1 MKLRRNAGR
10 HSEVL
15 SHRLPLSC
23 LLLIASC
30 AGVGIVASSDPL
42 TKLNDAQVLFSE
54 KNRPVPAEKLIDE
67 AVAIYQNK
75 GDAHGLGNAYR
86 EYGDF
91 LRSQAV
97 ANWESQYRRNGFFD
111 RSITFD
117 NRLDKAREFYGK
129 ALEAYSGAVPK
140 LTENGRF
147 DALTNVYFNMAWV
160 HLALDQ
166 KQQACE
172 SFERTLEAYDQNMQ
186 HNPNAKPTFTP
197 GFNSLPEAL
206 QSARQR
212 AGCAAT

>member
-1 MKLRRNAGR
+1 MKLRRNAAR

-15 SHRLPLSC
+15 LPWLPLSC
-23 LLLIASC
+23 LLLLASC

-42 TKLNDAQVLFSE
+42 TKLNDAQVLFSQ
-54 KNRPVPAEKLIDE
+54 KNRPVPADKLINE
-67 AVAIYQNK
+67 AIAIYQSK
-75 GDAHGLGNAYR
+75 DDAHGLGNAYR

-97 ANWESQYRRNGFFD
+97 ANWEPQYRRNGFFD
-111 RSITFD
+111 RSVTFD

-129 ALEAYSGAVPK
+129 ALEAYAGAVPQ
-140 LTENGRF
+140 LTEKGRY
-147 DALTNVYFNMAWV
+147 DALTNIYFNMAWV
-160 HLALDQ
+160 HLALNQ

-172 SFERTLEAYDQNMQ
+172 SFERTLKAYDQNMQ
-186 HNPNAKPTFTP
+186 HYPSANPIFTP